1 MNRARSWLCGSP
13 NLKLHMGFNGW
24 ETGAAQLDL
33 KPTSLWR
40 GDGVDWHA
48 ARPSPN
54 ICYSVLFQAYG

>member
-54 ICYSVLFQAYG
+54 ICYSI